1 MYKEINLGTSTPLT
15 KKVALKSRN
24 SLIAPYT
31 KRWMW
36 NQNSQH
42 WLWEIWYM
50 EMWGFA
56 KAKAWKHCSRF
67 RSYKFIY
74 KSRCVPN
81 FKIEWWWIGIAGIF
95 LVQTSVSTGR
105 DVPLSLCPRTKKS
118 LVPGQGQDQM
128 SRDKL
133 LCPGTSQDKRNF

>member
-1 MYKEINLGTSTPLT
+1 MLIHFLVLTPLT

-24 SLIAPYT
+24 SLIAPST

-50 EMWGFA
+50 EMWGFT

-95 LVQTSVSTGR
+95 SGIYILQKIRNYANLKIQNGKTSFEMLLGLQSVS
-105 DVPLSLCPRTKKS
+105 SHWNS
-118 LVPGQGQDQM
+118 I
-128 SRDKL
+128 L
-133 LCPGTSQDKRNF
+133 LL